1 MDSITLTF
9 PKPLNVSV
17 QVGDTAYYTN
27 DTNGKNVVLIGKITA
42 VTGNSITADISPST
56 NRPLTSSF
64 ILFSKTASVNTS
76 GLKGYY
82 AETQFK
88 NNSLSSAELFSVGGE
103 VVESSK

>member
-9 PKPLNVSV
+9 PKTLNVSV

-27 DTNGKNVVLIGKITA
+27 DVNGVDITMIGIITA
-42 VTGNSITADISPST
+42 VTGNSITADIDPST
-56 NRPLTSSF
+56 TRPLTTSF
-64 ILFSKTASVNTS
+64 ILFSKTAEVNTS

-82 AETQFK
+82 AEVQFM
-88 NNSLSSAELFSVGGE
+88 NNSEKQAELFTIGSE